1 LGDNLG
7 FPINGYEFYPQAD
20 NHITKKDDGADY
32 KAKSSGTKKEVANGT
47 GADEAGHHETESSD

>member
-1 LGDNLG
+1 LGNHLG
-7 FPINGYEFYPQAD
+7 FPINGYEFYAQAD

-47 GADEAGHHETESSD
+47 GAEEPRD